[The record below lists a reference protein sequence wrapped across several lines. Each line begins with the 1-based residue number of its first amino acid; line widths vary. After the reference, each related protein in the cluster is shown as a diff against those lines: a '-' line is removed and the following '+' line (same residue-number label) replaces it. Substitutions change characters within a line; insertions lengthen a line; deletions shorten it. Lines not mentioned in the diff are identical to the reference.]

1 MSRYLFS
8 WKIGG
13 EAGFGIKSSGLMFS
27 RLCNRVGYEVFGY
40 DEYPSLIRGGH
51 NTFEVTVGKE
61 PVASVAR
68 SIDILV
74 ALNTEA
80 ITRHRNELNH
90 GAVIIYDEKT
100 TQITLTEDELKRNI
114 KLEHVPFGEIVASV
128 KGSPVMRNTVSL
140 GASAALLQIPFKML
154 AGVIEHTFGH
164 KAEVLDTNIK
174 VAQLGYD
181 VIAKRIET
189 IDFKIKLPE
198 IPNNIEMLLTG
209 NEALALGALAA
220 DLRFYAAY
228 PMTPSSSIL
237 HYLATKAVSEK
248 LIVKHAE
255 DEIAVINMAL
265 GASHTGVRAMI
276 GTSGGGFSLMV
287 EALGLTGITET
298 PLVIVNVQRP
308 GPATGLPTWTE
319 QGDLRFV
326 MHAAQGDFP
335 RIVLAPGDHAECFY
349 LTAEAFNYADRYQVP
364 VIILSDKFL
373 AESYRT
379 VQDFNDSLVK
389 IDRAKS
395 VMSDSALARM
405 KNYKR
410 YAVTETGIS
419 PRSVPGQANGVYLAN
434 SDEHDEFGYST
445 EESAMR
451 IAQVRKRAEKFALAA
466 KALNGA
472 NLYGDP
478 KAKTTVVA
486 WGSMKGPVQ
495 DAIHWLPDKLRDR
508 INFLHLN
515 ILWPFPSEKVR
526 QILSRSK
533 QALLVENN
541 SNAQLGGLIREQTGI
556 HIEHRLLK
564 YDGRPPYIGEIK
576 ERIMDLF

>member
-1 MSRYLFS
+1 MSRYLIS
-8 WKIGG
+8 WKVGG
-13 EAGFGIKSSGLMFS
+13 EAGFGIKSAGLTFAKVCK
-27 RLCNRVGYEVFGY
+27 RAGYFVFGY

-51 NTFEVTVGKE
+51 TTYQVTVSE
-61 PVASVAR
+61 SPVASTAEEV
-68 SIDILV
+68 DILV
-74 ALNTEA
+74 ALNKDTF
-80 ITRHRNELNH
+80 TRHAKELNH
-90 GAVIIYDEKT
+90 GSVVIYDKT
-100 TQITLTEDELKRNI
+100 AAPITLTEAQKEMHI
-114 KLEHVPFGEIVASV
+114 KLVHIPLALLTEQA
-128 KGSPVMRNTVSL
+128 KGQPVMRNTISL
-140 GASAALLQIPFKML
+140 GASQAVIGLPFSML
-154 AGVIEHTFGH
+154 ASVITQTFGH
-164 KAEVLDTNIK
+164 KSALIETNIT
-174 VAQLGYD
+174 AARLGYD
-181 VIAKRIET
+181 YVRKEYPKL
-189 IDFKIKLPE
+189 DFKTKLWNKPDGKE
-198 IPNNIEMLLTG
+198 LLLTG
-209 NEALALGALAA
+209 NDAIALGALAA
-220 DLRFYAAY
+220 DLRFYVAY

-237 HYLATKAVSEK
+237 HYLAGKASAQK
-248 LIVKHAE
+248 LVVKHAE
-255 DEIAVINMAL
+255 DEISVINMAL
-265 GASHTGVRAMI
+265 GASHAGVRAMV

-287 EALGLTGITET
+287 EAQGLAGITET
-298 PLVIVNVQRP
+298 PIVIVNAQRP

-326 MHAAQGDFP
+326 MHAAQGEFP

-349 LTAEAFNYADRYQVP
+349 MTAKAFNWADRYQVP
-364 VIILSDKFL
+364 VILLSDKFL

-451 IAQVRKRAEKFALAA
+451 IAQVRKRAAKFALAA
-466 KALNGA
+466 KTLNGA

-515 ILWPFPSEKVR
+515 ILWPFQSEKVR

-533 QALLVENN
+533 Q
-541 SNAQLGGLIREQTGI
+541 
-556 HIEHRLLK
+556 
-564 YDGRPPYIGEIK
+564 
-576 ERIMDLF
+576 